1 MSFQYVPA
9 LPVKRGD
16 VQGFRDVAADLAAR
30 MAPLW
35 TVPVI
40 NLRTG
45 EAPSVRDRVK
55 HLQKAAQ
62 QLRQVSGSGR
72 SWIDTRHAE
81 EDPKMVGDALW
92 GEFGLFTAAAPV
104 TGPER
109 PPAQQ
114 ALAQELADTFSNGL
128 GLRLDLRG
136 LPVTEAAEQVAELA
150 KRSAVAVEA
159 MDLLLDLGAI
169 ADAAQAG
176 EYGARAVAELGRL
189 RPWRSVVLLAGSFP
203 ASLQQLARDQV
214 TRLPRHEV
222 PVWRAVRENSGLDER
237 LVYGDYSVVH
247 PGKPAQTTTGPVTIL
262 GRVLYSDPQDFLV
275 VKGRNMAVY
284 GTAQMPAL
292 ASRITTDPAFRGRGF
307 SEGER
312 YLADCV
318 AGQESPGLPER
329 WIRAGHTQHLAQ
341 TVEQVAR

>member
-16 VQGFRDVAADLAAR
+16 VQGFVDVAADLAAR

-45 EAPSVRDRVK
+45 EAVSVRERVK
-55 HLQKAAQ
+55 HLQKAAK
-62 QLRQVSGSGR
+62 QLRQASSSGH
-72 SWIDTRHAE
+72 SWIDTRHVE

-92 GEFGLFTAAAPV
+92 GEFGLFTTAAPV

-114 ALAQELADTFSNGL
+114 ALAQELADACGNGL
-128 GLRLDLRG
+128 GLRLDLAG
-136 LPVTEAAEQVAELA
+136 MPVAEAAERVRELA
-150 KRSAVAVEA
+150 KRSTVAVEA

-169 ADAAQAG
+169 DNAAKAA
-176 EYGARAVAELGRL
+176 EYGAHAVAELGRL
-189 RPWRSVVLLAGSFP
+189 RPWRSVVLLAGAFP
-203 ASLQQLARDQV
+203 ASLQQLVRDQV
-214 TRLPRHEV
+214 TRLPRHEI
-222 PVWRAVRENSGLDER
+222 PVWRAVRENAGLDER

-262 GRVLYSDPQDFLV
+262 GRVLHSAPQDFLV

-292 ASRITTDPAFRGRGF
+292 ASRITSAPAFRGRGF
-307 SEGER
+307 GEGER

-329 WIRAGHTQHLAQ
+329 WIRAGHTQHLTQ